1 MKPSF
6 TKFTLALGI
15 ALIATVLTAT
25 ANASCGDSKAG
36 TTLHRQSWDG
46 FGSFPPGSLL
56 LTSDDADNIVGMWHV
71 TFTAE
76 GNDGGPPDNTPIDN
90 SIVTWHSDGTEIMNS
105 GRPAQDGQFCMG
117 VWKKTGSLKYKVNH
131 FAWAGNDTTNAPS
144 GVGNPAGPTHIVEE
158 VTLSPDGKHY
168 TGTFTLDAYDT
179 SGNVIAHIIGVI
191 RATRITMDTTVTDL
205 L

>member
-1 MKPSF
+1 MKTSV
-6 TKFTLALGI
+6 TKFTLALGV

-46 FGSFPPGSLL
+46 FGSFPPASLL

-117 VWKKTGSLKYKVNH
+117 VWKKTGRLKYKVNH
-131 FAWAGNDTTNAPS
+131 FAWAGYDTTNAPS

-179 SGNVIAHIIGVI
+179 SGNVTAHIIGVI